1 MTIQQREIIMKV
13 SRKLEA
19 LFMFLSEKE
28 REGSSFSR
36 DDILTATGWKPA
48 TFKTYWTK
56 GQLSDFIS
64 SIEEDVFEA
73 SNCLN
78 ISLIEFSKLLSQSKH
93 RRALGHNC
101 KSKLAKALLS
111 KSRDNMMLALELYNR
126 PSIENR
132 MDAFVMC
139 FCTAWEQL
147 LKAVMIEKDGEGSI
161 FRKGSKRGFKET
173 LSLREC
179 LDKLF
184 HENSKVKNNIE
195 QITVFRD
202 QAVHLLMPEI
212 QGIASRIF
220 QSGVLN
226 YSSYFERFTE
236 VPFLNSNSAGMIS
249 LVGEFRTPPISV
261 LKSIYGDIADD
272 ILELAT
278 TLQHE
283 VDEKNDI
290 EYAIPLNVK
299 LVFAKSDDEGNTI
312 TLAKAEDG
320 IEGLKK
326 ALIIEK
332 PVDRSKTHPYLQ
344 KDAIEEINKKLYELY
359 SVEVIDKHLSFTDKK
374 TGRKVINKN
383 CFDAVICKN
392 SWKNSNNKYHHENSN
407 PEYHY
412 YSLAL
417 VDDFIKKIMEHEDYL
432 CNTKKWYNKNRIR
445 KNRAH

>member
-1 MTIQQREIIMKV
+1 MKI
-13 SRKLEA
+13 SKKLEA
-19 LFMFLSEKE
+19 LFIFLSEQE
-28 REGSSFSR
+28 REGSLFSR

-64 SIEEDVFEA
+64 SVDENIFEA

-101 KSKLAKALLS
+101 QSKLAKALLS

-147 LKAVMIEKDGEGSI
+147 LKAVIIEKHGESFI
-161 FRKGSKRGFKET
+161 FRKNNKKGFKET

-184 HENSKVKNNIE
+184 PEDSKVKKNIE

-226 YSSYFERFTE
+226 YSSYFEKFTE
-236 VPFLNSNSAGMIS
+236 VSFLSNNSAGMIS
-249 LVGEFRTPPISV
+249 LVGEFKTPPISV
-261 LKSIYGDIADD
+261 LKSIYGDVAND

-299 LVFAKSDDEGNTI
+299 LVFAKSDDDGNTI

-344 KDAIEEINKKLYELY
+344 KDAIEEINNKLHELY
-359 SVEVIDKHLSFTDKK
+359 SVEMIDKHLYCTDKK
-374 TGRKVINKN
+374 SGKKIINKN
-383 CFDAVICKN
+383 CFDSVISKN
-392 SWKNSNNKYHHENSN
+392 GWKNSNNKYHHENSN

-412 YSLAL
+412 YSPAL
-417 VDDFIKKIMEHEDYL
+417 VSEFIKKIMEHENYL
-432 CNTKKWYNKNRIR
+432 YNAKKWYNINRIH
-445 KNRAH
+445 KN